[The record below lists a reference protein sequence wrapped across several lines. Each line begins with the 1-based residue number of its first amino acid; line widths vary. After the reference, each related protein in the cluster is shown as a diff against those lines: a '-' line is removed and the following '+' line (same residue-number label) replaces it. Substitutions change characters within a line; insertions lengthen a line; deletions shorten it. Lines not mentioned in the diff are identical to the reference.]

1 MTIENDTDKKSAFV
15 SIVGRPSSGKS
26 TLLNRLCGR
35 KIAITG
41 TVPQMTRNKIRGVL
55 SDKRGQ
61 LVFIDTPGFHESEK
75 KLNLYMKDLVRSALG
90 ESELILYLIDA
101 GRPAGREEELLMREL
116 QPYSDRLVIAIN
128 KADLHSEEAREVKRT
143 MKVLFPDADACIISA
158 RKGDGTG
165 TLLNLLFN
173 AAPAGEQMYPDEF
186 YTDQDPEFRAS
197 EIIREKAVELLEQ
210 ELPHA
215 IFVEI
220 ADMEENNS
228 GKALWIRAFINVER
242 ESQKGIVI
250 GKKGRTI
257 KMIRTKA
264 QKELSLIFP
273 YRVELDLRVKVRYK
287 WRRNDPLLK
296 KLIL

>member
-1 MTIENDTDKKSAFV
+1 
-15 SIVGRPSSGKS
+15 
-26 TLLNRLCGR
+26 LNRLCGH

-41 TVPQMTRNKIRGVL
+41 TVPQITRNKIRGVL
-55 SDKRGQ
+55 SEERGQ

-75 KLNLYMKDLVRSALG
+75 KINVYMKDLVRSAIE

-101 GRPAGREEELLMREL
+101 GRPAGREEELLRSEL
-116 QPYSDRLVIAIN
+116 QPHSDRLLIGIN
-128 KADLHSEEAREVKRT
+128 KADIHAEKASELKEE
-143 MKVLFPDADACIISA
+143 MKAVFPRAEACIISA
-158 RKGDGTG
+158 REGDGTEE
-165 TLLNLLFN
+165 LLNLLFT
-173 AAPAGEQMYPDEF
+173 AAPRGDCMYPEEF
-186 YTDQDPEFRAS
+186 YTDQDPEFRAA
-197 EIIREKAVELLEQ
+197 EIIREKATDLLAQ

-220 ADMEENNS
+220 ADMEENS
-228 GKALWIRAFINVER
+228 SKETLWIRAFINVER

-250 GKKGRTI
+250 GKRGHTI

-264 QKELSLIFP
+264 QKELNLIFP

-296 KLIL
+296 KIIL